1 MNDIDKTLNRVSE
14 MVKWV
19 GAISVVVVAVLYTGR
34 RLESDE
40 AQTRAIEAMRVE
52 IAKLPDLAGE
62 QKVLNERVKNIEQ
75 RLGAIEAR
83 INGLRP

>member
-1 MNDIDKTLNRVSE
+1 MTELDKSINRASE
-14 MVKWV
+14 VAKWV
-19 GAISVVVVAVLYTGR
+19 GSISVLVVAILYTGR

-40 AQTRAIEAMRVE
+40 AQTRAIEAMRLE

>member
-75 RLGAIEAR
+75 RLGAIEQR

>member
-40 AQTRAIEAMRVE
+40 AQTRAIEAMRLE